1 MTFEY
6 ESEERPATA
15 KKPRTVRNQQ
25 AVAMAYD
32 INGDLHDV
40 VLTVKETTKGEE
52 AKNHI
57 NHRKRT
63 AFKYS

>member
-1 MTFEY
+1 
-6 ESEERPATA
+6 
-15 KKPRTVRNQQ
+15 
-25 AVAMAYD
+25 MAYD